1 MLFIKINGSD
11 FNFSHIGTIEADPD
25 KLTITYTFSGGGKV
39 VEKFDTFEEL
49 VSRLQSI
56 SEL

>member
-1 MLFIKINGSD
+1 MSFIKINGSD
-11 FNFSHIGTIEADPD
+11 FNFSHIGTIESDSD
-25 KLTITYTFSGGGKV
+25 ELTITYTFLGGRKV